1 MARRIL
7 VVSPPSQRLTVSLAD
22 GAIES
27 APSES
32 DDYTHV
38 IIEAAGEGGSRPR
51 APSPPTTGGEPPP
64 PLPII
69 MSLVGGL
76 PPGVTEDLLA
86 EAHSLAGPLTFRD
99 LARRLA
105 QLPGVGDLLLVLTR

>member
-7 VVSPPSQRLTVSLAD
+7 VVSPPSQRLTVSLEN
-22 GAIES
+22 GVIES
-27 APSES
+27 SPSET

-38 IIEAAGEGGSRPR
+38 IIEAAGEGGSKP
-51 APSPPTTGGEPPP
+51 ASAPTTGGEPPP

-76 PPGVTEDLLA
+76 PP
-86 EAHSLAGPLTFRD
+86 
-99 LARRLA
+99 
-105 QLPGVGDLLLVLTR
+105 